1 MPDVTIPAEMLK
13 LAEHILDTKAADFD
27 PSKFENHYEVALVN
41 MLEKKQ
47 AGAAVS
53 KTAPKVAAQQTGDVI
68 NLLKRSIAIGK
79 KGGKTKSPSIAPSM
93 PKAKAKPRQWA

>member
-47 AGAAVS
+47 AGANEGSLPGANRL
-53 KTAPKVAAQQTGDVI
+53 T
-68 NLLKRSIAIGK
+68 N
-79 KGGKTKSPSIAPSM
+79 
-93 PKAKAKPRQWA
+93 